1 MLLLANLAFWAYIHD
16 TIVRAKISCSNT
28 AVSIMPAQSLPKM
41 IRNFASRLRN
51 SSGVGD
57 NIPSHKWQIGA
68 VGDSLMFKYW
78 LPQSWHL
85 ATTNHL
91 LQRGQ
96 SPDEKCLYSMNSS
109 VGLFADCISNDQSSS
124 WNSGEIENWQWGQL
138 LIDNIS
144 LL

>member
-1 MLLLANLAFWAYIHD
+1 MLLLVNLAFWAYIHD

-41 IRNFASRLRN
+41 VRSFASRLRN
-51 SSGVGD
+51 SSDVCVVNSVGD
-57 NIPSHKWQIGA
+57 NMPSHKWHSGT

-85 ATTNHL
+85 AITNHL

-96 SPDEKCLYSMNSS
+96 SPDERRL
-109 VGLFADCISNDQSSS
+109 
-124 WNSGEIENWQWGQL
+124 
-138 LIDNIS
+138 
-144 LL
+144 